1 MIKLDDQLLNDLG
14 LGQLPK
20 AERDQLLAHIFE
32 TLQMRVGTTLAQQMS
47 DEQLDAFEAI
57 VQPSETNPGEDLDDE
72 TQAKAA
78 QWLEENFPSYKQV
91 VADELEQLKS
101 EIKRDAPAIVEQS
114 DV

>member
-1 MIKLDDQLLNDLG
+1 MIKLDDNLLNELG
-14 LGQLPK
+14 LGELPET
-20 AERDQLLAHIFE
+20 ERRQLLAHIFE

-78 QWLEENFPSYKQV
+78 QWLEQNFPSYKQV
-91 VADELEQLKS
+91 VKDELDKLKA
-101 EIKRDAPAIVEQS
+101 EIKQSAPAIIEESQ
-114 DV
+114 

>member
-1 MIKLDDQLLNDLG
+1 MIKLDDNLLNDLG

-47 DEQLDAFEAI
+47 DEQLDEFEAI

-91 VADELEQLKS
+91 VADELEKLKS
-101 EIKRDAPAIVEQS
+101 EIKRDAPVILENS
-114 DV
+114 GD